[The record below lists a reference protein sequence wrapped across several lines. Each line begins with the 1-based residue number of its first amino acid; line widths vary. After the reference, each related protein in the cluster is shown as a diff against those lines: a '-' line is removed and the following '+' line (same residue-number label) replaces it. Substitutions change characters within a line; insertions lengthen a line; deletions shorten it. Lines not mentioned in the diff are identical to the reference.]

1 MFDLAT
7 DPLLAKWLKDFAQSE
22 KVIGAVCHGPAALV
36 STVLDN
42 GQSLVQGK
50 NVTGFSNVEERAVQL
65 DHLVPFLLEDKL
77 VALGGNYSGK
87 DAWQEYVVT
96 DGNLITGQNPQSS
109 GLFAEAVLAR
119 LAAKQ

>member
-1 MFDLAT
+1 MAT